1 MFLFQAVGKLIV
13 HFGCNESMRPESL
26 KDINAILHSHR
37 DELSRKYGVVEIG
50 VFGSYARGEN
60 TRNSDVDIL
69 VSFDKPLGFFKFLE
83 LEESLSEW
91 LGVTVDLVTRR
102 ALKPHIGRSI
112 LNEVAM
118 L

>member
-1 MFLFQAVGKLIV
+1 
-13 HFGCNESMRPESL
+13 MRPLSL
-26 KDINAILHSHR
+26 KDINNILHSHR
-37 DELSRKYGVVEIG
+37 EEISRKYGVIEIG
-50 VFGSYARGEN
+50 VFGSYVRGEC
-60 TRNSDVDIL
+60 TENSDVDIL

-91 LGVTVDLVTRR
+91 LGTTVDLVTKN
-102 ALKPHIGRSI
+102 ALKPHIGKHI